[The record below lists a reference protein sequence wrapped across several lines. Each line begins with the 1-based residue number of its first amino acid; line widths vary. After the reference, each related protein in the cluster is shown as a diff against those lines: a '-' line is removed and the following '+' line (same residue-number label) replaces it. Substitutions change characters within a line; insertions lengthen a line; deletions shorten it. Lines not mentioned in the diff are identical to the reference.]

1 MLSQASEVK
10 CTFLLKVDNELK
22 DVANGSIVN
31 PLNRMLHTVEMG
43 PGEFRV
49 TVARVFPGY
58 EDLDPPH
65 QPPGADSELKLGQC
79 LNWPVKWPKA
89 LIHLDP
95 VVRSQAITPVEGT
108 APSQAAAAPA
118 VSADDRAEPCRV
130 EPSSSAFVSD
140 DCLEDLDFLARD
152 GGFAV
157 HSSDMPPPPREKA
170 NTTKKRLFGSQE
182 TPEDAGMPETQAARD
197 AIISPGILKAVAS

>member
-1 MLSQASEVK
+1 MPYMFSQANEVG
-10 CTFLLKVDNELK
+10 CTFLLDVNNELK
-22 DVANGSIVN
+22 DVAKGSIVQQ
-31 PLNRMLHTVEMG
+31 LHRMFHTVPMP
-43 PGEFRV
+43 PGMFRV
-49 TVARVFPGY
+49 SVTWVLAGY

-89 LIHLDP
+89 LIRLDP
-95 VVRSQAITPVEGT
+95 VVRSQTVTPVGET

-118 VSADDRAEPCRV
+118 VSADDRAEPCRI

-157 HSSDMPPPPREKA
+157 HSSDMPSIESSSHSSDHVPPIR
-170 NTTKKRLFGSQE
+170 
-182 TPEDAGMPETQAARD
+182 
-197 AIISPGILKAVAS
+197 